1 MPGRTDGYVIV
12 HRTSGR
18 VVSRHPGLADARAAW
33 RKRAFPTKSLIKVE
47 LGSWAH
53 THMIL
58 PAAAAQTAARRRVA
72 ESAKRNRHA

>member
-18 VVSRHPGLADARAAW
+18 VVSRRLADARAAW
-33 RKRAFPTKSLIKVE
+33 RKRAFPTKGLIKVE